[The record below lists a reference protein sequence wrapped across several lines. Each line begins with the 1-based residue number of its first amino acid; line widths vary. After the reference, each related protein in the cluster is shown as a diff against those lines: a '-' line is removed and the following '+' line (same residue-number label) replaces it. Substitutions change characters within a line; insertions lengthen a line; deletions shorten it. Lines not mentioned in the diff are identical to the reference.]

1 MSPGAPVFER
11 KCYCDVMD
19 PTRVTTSIEGGEPA
33 ADAEAIDLGQ
43 IVERL
48 GWTPIER
55 LRYLLDMLD
64 FEEKAHRAKSV
75 DH

>member
-1 MSPGAPVFER
+1 
-11 KCYCDVMD
+11 MD
-19 PTRVTTSIEGGEPA
+19 PKHVTASIESGEPA
-33 ADAEAIDLGQ
+33 VDAEATDLDQ

-48 GWTPIER
+48 GWTPMER